1 MKCPVRLQLAWPP
14 LGHVPGCPEEL
25 GFLCVCFVCVCICV
39 CAATGVWSRSLCW
52 EQAGQGMFGLYE
64 RAVLLERTQHCQ
76 LPAPSNLIRT
86 AHLQALQR
94 KAQDW

>member
-14 LGHVPGCPEEL
+14 LRHVPGCPEEL

-52 EQAGQGMFGLYE
+52 EQAEQGMFGPQE
-64 RAVLLERTQHCQ
+64 QAALLERTQHCQ